1 MSSLISR
8 LNQEL
13 ETFGRRAQSALDEGR
28 LQIEL
33 LRLRRKR
40 DTTAMDLGRLY
51 HKRERG
57 GEVPGERIEGLL
69 LRMDEVEA
77 AIRKTERQMG
87 AINAEVETVESE
99 EEGEEQKPGE
109 DRHPDLDES
118 TQATSSDPDAAG
130 EGEPA

>member
-1 MSSLISR
+1 MSSIISR

-57 GEVPGERIEGLL
+57 GDIPGERIEGLL
-69 LRMDEVEA
+69 LRMDELEA

-87 AINAEVETVESE
+87 AVKAEAETVETP
-99 EEGEEQKPGE
+99 EEQEPGE

-118 TQATSSDPDAAG
+118 TQATSSDDSPEGA
-130 EGEPA
+130 GEPAS

>member
-1 MSSLISR
+1 MSSIISR

-57 GEVPGERIEGLL
+57 GDIPGERIEGLL
-69 LRMDEVEA
+69 LRMDELEA

-87 AINAEVETVESE
+87 AVKAEAETVETP
-99 EEGEEQKPGE
+99 EEQAPGE

-118 TQATSSDPDAAG
+118 TQATSSDGSA
-130 EGEPA
+130 EETGEPAS

>member
-1 MSSLISR
+1 MSSILTR

-13 ETFGRRAQSALDEGR
+13 ETFGRKAQSALDEGR
-28 LQIEL
+28 LQIEV

-69 LRMDEVEA
+69 LRMDELEA

-87 AINAEVETVESE
+87 AVKAEAETVDTP
-99 EEGEEQKPGE
+99 EEQKPGE
-109 DRHPDLDES
+109 DRHPDLEES
-118 TQATSSDPDAAG
+118 TQATSSDEGDG
-130 EGEPA
+130 EGNPS

>member
-1 MSSLISR
+1 MSSIISR

-28 LQIEL
+28 LQIEV

-69 LRMDEVEA
+69 LRMDELEA

-87 AINAEVETVESE
+87 AVKAEAETVETPDEPEASD
-99 EEGEEQKPGE
+99 

-118 TQATSSDPDAAG
+118 TQATSSDDTREG
-130 EGEPA
+130 SGEPAP